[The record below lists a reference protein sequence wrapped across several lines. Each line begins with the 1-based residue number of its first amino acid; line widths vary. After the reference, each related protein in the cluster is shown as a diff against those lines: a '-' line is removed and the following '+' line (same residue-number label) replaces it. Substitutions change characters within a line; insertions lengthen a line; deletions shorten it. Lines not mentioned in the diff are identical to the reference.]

1 VPNRVLFNGQHIYDF
16 VEAQKEKL
24 KADYKALPDD
34 QALDEASVKEFK
46 SKYMISIPT
55 LKTDAWERGE
65 DQGQMRV
72 FVPFEGDPFVFTLSP
87 SFFDGTMATG
97 DIVDH
102 DVVFTMI
109 SLFGN
114 FDVVAEVR
122 REISNVERRLHH
134 LRGSMLHMDQQLE
147 LGLRESMMVR
157 RRAVEARKSQPEINI
172 PLRAPKPQPVPPSPP
187 LAVKKAVTSEKPLP
201 QSWDIF
207 MSHADLDRLYA
218 RDLVKALRADEVTVW
233 FDEDSVAWG
242 ESLARGMKKG
252 ILHSRYAI
260 VVLSKAYLAE
270 RKWTE
275 HEFEGFLAREK
286 LNERII
292 LPIWHCVTHEDIVR
306 YDAPLSLRKAKIS
319 ETDGIA
325 DIAASVLALL
335 GRTSKT
341 PKQ

>member
-1 VPNRVLFNGQHIYDF
+1 MSNRVLFNGQDIYDF
-16 VEAQKEKL
+16 IESQKEKL
-24 KADYKALPDD
+24 KTDYKALPDD
-34 QALDEASVKEFK
+34 QALDEAFVKEFK
-46 SKYMISIPT
+46 NKYLIDIPT

-65 DQGQMRV
+65 DQGQIRV
-72 FVPFEGDPFVFTLSP
+72 FVPFEGNPFAFTLSP
-87 SFFDGTMATG
+87 SFRDGTVATG
-97 DIVDH
+97 DVVDH

-109 SLFGN
+109 SPFGN
-114 FDVVAEVR
+114 FDVVAAVK

-147 LGLRESMMVR
+147 IGLRESMMVR
-157 RRAVEARKSQPEINI
+157 RRTVEARKSQQEINI
-172 PLRAPKPQPVPPSPP
+172 PLRVPKPQLPPPALP
-187 LAVKKAVTSEKPLP
+187 LLAKKAATSQKPVP

-207 MSHADLDRLYA
+207 MSHSESDKLYA
-218 RDLVKALRADEVTVW
+218 RELVNALRAVGVTVW

-286 LNERII
+286 LDERII
-292 LPIWHCVTHEDIVR
+292 LPIWHGVTHEDIVR

-319 ETDGIA
+319 DTDGIS
-325 DIAASVLALL
+325 DIAASVLATL
-335 GRTSKT
+335 GRTSET
-341 PKQ
+341 STQ